1 MKEKK
6 NKIQNKKILYPTLLG
21 IAIIIGAFTFIL
33 GKGIG
38 GTYANPV
45 NSDFDD
51 NNFYE
56 CVINQLN
63 KDNINNKTDRT
74 TEWVVTDDELSK
86 LTTLSCSGKDKDDS
100 KKIVSTKGLS
110 KMTNLTKLE
119 LQYNK
124 ITSVDVTKNTLLT
137 HLDLGGNKL
146 TSVDVSKNTALT
158 YLSLGTNQL
167 TSVDVS
173 KNTAL
178 ITLYLH
184 KNQLTNVDVSK
195 NTALTKL
202 VLHDNKIST
211 LNITNNEKL
220 TYLDISNNLFSSL
233 PDTSKNTKLTTYLY
247 SGNTLDGNSTDKD
260 NQGENNNQSQEENIE
275 NPNTST
281 YWIGIIILICIC
293 SLIYVIRYI
302 NNNKVSNI

>member
-158 YLSLGTNQL
+158 YLSLGTNKL

-184 KNQLTNVDVSK
+184 ENQLTNVDVSK

>member
-158 YLSLGTNQL
+158 YLSLGTNKL

-178 ITLYLH
+178 ITL
-184 KNQLTNVDVSK
+184 
-195 NTALTKL
+195 
-202 VLHDNKIST
+202 
-211 LNITNNEKL
+211 
-220 TYLDISNNLFSSL
+220 
-233 PDTSKNTKLTTYLY
+233 
-247 SGNTLDGNSTDKD
+247 
-260 NQGENNNQSQEENIE
+260 
-275 NPNTST
+275 
-281 YWIGIIILICIC
+281 
-293 SLIYVIRYI
+293 
-302 NNNKVSNI
+302 